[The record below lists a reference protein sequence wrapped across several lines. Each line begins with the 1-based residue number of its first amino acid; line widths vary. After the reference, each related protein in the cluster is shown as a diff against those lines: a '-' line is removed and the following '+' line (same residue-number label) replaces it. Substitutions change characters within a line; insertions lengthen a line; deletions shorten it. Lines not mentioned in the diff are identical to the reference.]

1 MNPIL
6 EQKIKEYIAAGEGD
20 SLLILKK
27 LNERPVAYQGQ
38 TVPRVQFPS
47 EYKLYSLLV
56 PSIVTFEEMV
66 AVQGSK
72 VDYVTQKLI
81 SMFDTVPL
89 EQKLGILALQGQLQM
104 AFTECEKAGSAMFS
118 DPKFMQQ
125 TEVVPMPI
133 ESPSFLEANNL
144 DEPSE
149 QEIRDVR

>member
-6 EQKIKEYIAAGEGD
+6 EQKIRELIAAGEGD
-20 SLLILKK
+20 SLKILQK
-27 LNERPVAYQGQ
+27 LNERSVTYQDQ
-38 TVPRVQFPS
+38 TVPRAQFPS

-56 PSIVTFEEMV
+56 PSIVTVEEMV

-81 SMFDTVPL
+81 SMFNTVSL

-104 AFTECEKAGSAMFS
+104 AFVECEKAGSLMFS

-125 TEVVPMPI
+125 TEVVQIPVQGQ
-133 ESPSFLEANNL
+133 SFLEENGFEVP
-144 DEPSE
+144 DES
-149 QEIRDVR
+149 EIRGVK